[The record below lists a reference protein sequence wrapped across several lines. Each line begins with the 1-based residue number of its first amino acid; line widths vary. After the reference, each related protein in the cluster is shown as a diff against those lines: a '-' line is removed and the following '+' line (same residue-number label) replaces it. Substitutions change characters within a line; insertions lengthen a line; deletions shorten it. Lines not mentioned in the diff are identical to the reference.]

1 MSDIRDVL
9 ERTAPSA
16 DAPPS
21 DETVDADVHR
31 GRAALARRR
40 TTRFSIAGVVAV
52 AVVAG
57 TVVVANNQGH
67 SSVTITPRAGQHQ
80 HQTHQQR
87 HQPGSVNGAPVRL
100 VAYEGDQPEGF
111 TVGQVPEGWFIEG
124 SSPYSL
130 TIAPEGDTGSPDAFV
145 GKLVVMLQS
154 KSMPQHLPDGDPVQV
169 GGNPGVI
176 SNGPP
181 ADLLTY
187 QDDAGHFVQV
197 QAWTSALHWTDDQL
211 ISFADGVQVTANA
224 LPGVG

>member
-1 MSDIRDVL
+1 
-9 ERTAPSA
+9 
-16 DAPPS
+16 
-21 DETVDADVHR
+21 
-31 GRAALARRR
+31 
-40 TTRFSIAGVVAV
+40 
-52 AVVAG
+52 
-57 TVVVANNQGH
+57 
-67 SSVTITPRAGQHQ
+67 
-80 HQTHQQR
+80 
-87 HQPGSVNGAPVRL
+87 VNGAPVRL

-211 ISFADGVQVTANA
+211 ISFAEGVQVTANA